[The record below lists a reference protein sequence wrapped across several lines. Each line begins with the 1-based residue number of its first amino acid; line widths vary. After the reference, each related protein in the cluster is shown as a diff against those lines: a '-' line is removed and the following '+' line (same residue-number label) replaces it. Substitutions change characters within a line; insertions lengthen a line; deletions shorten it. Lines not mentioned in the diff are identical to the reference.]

1 MSSVT
6 PNDWSHRHL
15 CYAQA
20 AVWLKYSEC
29 LSALGRISE
38 AADAY
43 GIVVEM
49 APNHVAARVQLSL
62 LQQQL
67 GLDAEALH
75 TLAEGGGG
83 WRGNS
88 LPDSWCC
95 ALKMGNKI
103 MSLSLI
109 NFYMDSSSYEIA
121 GHHCKLFQCVQKQEC
136 SPKSPMAQTSACL
149 SLTPSDDHL

>member
-1 MSSVT
+1 M
-6 PNDWSHRHL
+6 
-15 CYAQA
+15 
-20 AVWLKYSEC
+20 
-29 LSALGRISE
+29 SALGRISE

-83 WRGNS
+83 
-88 LPDSWCC
+88 
-95 ALKMGNKI
+95 
-103 MSLSLI
+103 
-109 NFYMDSSSYEIA
+109 
-121 GHHCKLFQCVQKQEC
+121 
-136 SPKSPMAQTSACL
+136 
-149 SLTPSDDHL
+149 

>member
-1 MSSVT
+1 M
-6 PNDWSHRHL
+6 
-15 CYAQA
+15 
-20 AVWLKYSEC
+20 WLKYSEC

-83 WRGNS
+83 WWGYS
-88 LPDSWCC
+88 LPVVC
-95 ALKMGNKI
+95 A
-103 MSLSLI
+103 
-109 NFYMDSSSYEIA
+109 
-121 GHHCKLFQCVQKQEC
+121 
-136 SPKSPMAQTSACL
+136 
-149 SLTPSDDHL
+149 